1 MCSRVFYLSDKKVSI
16 PLDKGTFLCYTVGNY
31 GRKRV
36 IYMPK
41 VIFQIEGAAE
51 VTVDCGV
58 GSNLLE
64 LARRANVAIDAP
76 CSGNGSCGKCRVK
89 LVSGELDSLRTRHI
103 SDEEYEAGWRLS
115 CCSKVTGDCTVFVPD
130 IASAYQSR
138 MKTADLSSPKEIAI
152 FEACQSQ
159 LQESGIAFENG
170 FRALVLRMD
179 EPTLDDTMP
188 DNERLTRAI
197 QAETGADTV
206 EIPYPVMVKL
216 ASTLRE
222 NGFRV
227 CVKGELRMDVFRCM
241 ELCPPDDTVI
251 AGCAIDIGTTT
262 VTMVLTDLATGK
274 ILAKGSS
281 GNGQIRYGADV
292 INRIIEQGKPGGK
305 KKLQDAIIKETL
317 SPIIV
322 NLCKAAGVNARS
334 ILRLSV
340 GANTTM
346 NHLFVGV
353 DAESVRMEPY
363 IPSFFGWEGLT
374 AGDVRLPANPLAQVL
389 IAPNIGSY
397 VGGDITA
404 GTLAAGIWD
413 KDEMSL
419 FIDLGTNGE
428 LVFGNRDF
436 LMSCA
441 CSAGPAF
448 EGGDISCGMRATDGA
463 IEACVID
470 KDTMEPTLT
479 VVGDGNQL
487 PVGICGSG
495 IIDIISE
502 LFRCG
507 IINAKGL
514 FVRQGERVKHDEHGM
529 GRYVI
534 ARAEESETQREISI
548 NEVDIDNF
556 VRAKAAIFSAIATLL
571 ASVDMPVEAIDRVY
585 VAGGIGSGI
594 NMKNAV
600 NIGMFPDVDLEKFT
614 YIGNSSL
621 AGAYAMVQSDPA
633 HEKLAEVAANMT
645 YLELSTHPG
654 YMDSFVAACF
664 LPHTDSSLFP
674 HSRQE
679 L

>member
-1 MCSRVFYLSDKKVSI
+1 MKVTFQIQGGSPVSI
-16 PLDKGTFLCYTVGNY
+16 ECNAGD
-31 GRKRV
+31 
-36 IYMPK
+36 
-41 VIFQIEGAAE
+41 
-51 VTVDCGV
+51 
-58 GSNLLE
+58 NLLE

-76 CSGNGSCGKCRVK
+76 CSGNGSCGKCRVQ
-89 LVSGELDSLRTRHI
+89 LLEGQLETIPSRHI
-103 SDEEYEAGWRLS
+103 SEEEFAQGWRLS
-115 CCSKVTGDCTVFVPD
+115 CNCKVVTDCTVLVPD

-152 FEACQSQ
+152 FEDCQNA
-159 LQESGIAFENG
+159 LKESGIRFDNNYL
-170 FRALVLRMD
+170 ALDVVMA
-179 EPTLDDTMP
+179 EPSAEDTMP
-188 DNERLTRAI
+188 DVERLI
-197 QAETGADTV
+197 WGVQSVIEV
-206 EIPYPVMVKL
+206 EQVKVPYHVMKRL

-222 NGFRV
+222 NNFHI
-227 CVKGELRMDVFRCM
+227 CVKGIHDGDTFRCM
-241 ELCPPDDTVI
+241 HVCAPEETALV
-251 AGCAIDIGTTT
+251 GCAIDIGTTT
-262 VTMVLTDLATGK
+262 VTMVLTDLKSGK
-274 ILAKGSS
+274 LLAKGSS

-292 INRIIEQGKPGGK
+292 INRIIEQSRPGGS

-317 SPIIV
+317 TPIIA
-322 NLCKAAGVNARS
+322 NLCKTAGITAYD
-334 ILRLSV
+334 ILRLSI

-346 NHLFVGV
+346 NHLLIGV
-353 DAESVRMEPY
+353 DADPIRMDPY
-363 IPSFFGWEGLT
+363 IPSFFGWEGLL
-374 AGDVRLPANPLAQVL
+374 AGDLKLPANPLAEVV

-404 GTLAAGIWD
+404 GTLASGIWD

-463 IEACVID
+463 IEACTID
-470 KDTMEPTLT
+470 KETMEPTLT
-479 VVGDGNQL
+479 IVGDPGQKS
-487 PVGICGSG
+487 VGICGSG

-507 IINAKGL
+507 IINARGL
-514 FVRQGERVKHDEHGM
+514 FVREGSRVARDAHGM
-529 GRYVI
+529 GRYI
-534 ARAEESETQREISI
+534 LATAAETETGREVAI

-556 VRAKAAIFSAIATLL
+556 IRAKGAIYSAIDTLL
-571 ASVDMPVEAIDRVY
+571 QSVDMTPDCIDHVY

-600 NIGMFPDVDLEKFT
+600 NIGMFPDVELEKYS

-621 AGAYAMVQSDPA
+621 TGAYAMVISDQA
-633 HEKLAEVAANMT
+633 IEKTAEVAANMT
-645 YLELSTHPG
+645 YLELSTYPG

-664 LPHTDSSLFP
+664 LPHTDARLFP
-674 HSRQE
+674 SSIQE
-679 L
+679 

>member
-1 MCSRVFYLSDKKVSI
+1 MKV
-16 PLDKGTFLCYTVGNY
+16 T
-31 GRKRV
+31 
-36 IYMPK
+36 
-41 VIFQIEGAAE
+41 FQIEGTSPVSIECNAG
-51 VTVDCGV
+51 D
-58 GSNLLE
+58 NLLE

-89 LVSGELDSLRTRHI
+89 LIEGQLETFKSRHI
-103 SDEEYEAGWRLS
+103 TDEEYEAGWRLS
-115 CCSKVTGDCTVFVPD
+115 CNCKVLTDCVVVVPD

-138 MKTADLSSPKEIAI
+138 MKTADLSSPKEVAI
-152 FEACQSQ
+152 FEDCQAQ
-159 LQESGIAFENG
+159 LRASGIGFENN
-170 FRALVLRMD
+170 FRAVVVSMA

-188 DNERLTRAI
+188 DNERFTWAVQEAL
-197 QAETGADTV
+197 GV
-206 EIPYPVMVKL
+206 EKVKIPNAVMVKL
-216 ASTLRE
+216 AHTLRQH
-222 NGFRV
+222 NWNV
-227 CVKGELRMDVFRCM
+227 CVKGELQGDTFLCM
-241 ELCPPDDTVI
+241 EICAPEDTVLV
-251 AGCAIDIGTTT
+251 GCAIDIGTTT
-262 VTMVLTDLATGK
+262 VTMVLCDLTSGK

-292 INRIIEQGKPGGK
+292 INRIIEQGRDGGK

-317 SPIIV
+317 NPIIA
-322 NLCKAAGVNARS
+322 NLCRSAGISARS
-334 ILRLSV
+334 ILRLCV
-340 GANTTM
+340 AANTTM

-363 IPSFFGWEGLT
+363 IPSFFGWEGLL
-374 AGDVRLPANPLAQVL
+374 AGDLKLPANPLAPVL

-404 GTLAAGIWD
+404 GTLAAGLWD

-463 IEACVID
+463 VEACVID
-470 KDTMEPTLT
+470 KDTMEPDLT
-479 VVGDGNQL
+479 IIGEPGQKV
-487 PVGICGSG
+487 VGICGSG

-502 LFRCG
+502 LYRCG
-507 IINAKGL
+507 IINARGL
-514 FVRQGERVKHDEHGM
+514 FAREGDRVRRDQHGM

-534 ARAEESETQREISI
+534 ADSNESETGREVSI

-556 VRAKAAIFSAIATLL
+556 IRAKGAIFSAIDILL
-571 ASVDMPVEAIDRVY
+571 QSVDMTPECIDHVY

-600 NIGMFPDVDLEKFT
+600 NIGMLPDVELEKYS

-621 AGAYAMVQSDPA
+621 TGAYAMVLGDEA
-633 HEKLAEVAANMT
+633 NAKCAEVGANMT
-645 YLELSTHPG
+645 YLELSTYPG

-664 LPHTDSSLFP
+664 IPHTDRNLFP
-674 HSRQE
+674 NSVQE
-679 L
+679 V